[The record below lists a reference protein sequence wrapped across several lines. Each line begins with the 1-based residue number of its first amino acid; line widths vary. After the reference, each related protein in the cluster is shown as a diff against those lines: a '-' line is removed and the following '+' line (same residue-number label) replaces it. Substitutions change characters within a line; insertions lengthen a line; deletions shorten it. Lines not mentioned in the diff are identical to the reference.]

1 MQEAQL
7 TQFLMEIGLWPLK
20 RSGTNNFSTAC
31 LFPEKHKDGTDRR
44 PSATISF
51 DQGESWF
58 RCYGCGTRKPI
69 ISAVREAAIRDLSK
83 REWLEAIEKFRS
95 VEDSDVLITAV
106 RKMQVPVDALID
118 CTTGLK
124 TLLTDCPVYP
134 KAVLDFLESKNVSAD
149 TAKKFYV
156 AFVPEGHVDRFLA
169 RGSDGKPKPVLS
181 DSIFI
186 PTLVKNSNGKTICV
200 GGQARPLD
208 RGTGSKYFTMY
219 PHSIGK
225 YLYAQHLA
233 DKVKDKAAFLVEGA
247 FDVMHLWQ
255 EGFRAYGL
263 FGLNASHHRCI
274 KLKKMSVS
282 EAVVFLDPDQ
292 SGISATEKVVASLQN
307 ENINATSISYPK
319 QPKDC
324 TTEEL
329 NSLAPQTRQE

>member
-31 LFPEKHKDGTDRR
+31 FFPEKHKDGIDRR

-58 RCYGCGTRKPI
+58 RCFGCGTRKPI
-69 ISAVREAAIRDLSK
+69 ISAIREAAVRDLAK
-83 REWLEAIEKFRS
+83 REWLESVERFRT
-95 VEDSDVLITAV
+95 VEDSDVLITAA
-106 RKMQVPVDALID
+106 RKMQVPETAAID
-118 CTTGLK
+118 CTVGLK
-124 TLLTDCPVYP
+124 ALLTASRTYP
-134 KAVLDFLESKNVSAD
+134 KDVVEFLSSKNVSVS
-149 TAKKFYV
+149 TAQKFFV
-156 AFVPEGHVDRFLA
+156 AFVPEGHVDKFLA

-233 DKVKDKAAFLVEGA
+233 DKTKDKAAFLVEGA
-247 FDVMHLWQ
+247 FDAMHLWQ

-263 FGLNASHHRCI
+263 FGLNASRHRCI
-274 KLKKMSVS
+274 KLKKMGIS

-292 SGISATEKVVASLQN
+292 SGISATEKVVTSLRD

-319 QPKDC
+319 QPKEC

-329 NSLAPQTRQE
+329 NVLAPQTRQE